1 MNVDANRLFSGD
13 PSGNFEMAPADESEF
28 LSGEIREHQ
37 EIIQRSGR
45 YTLTGRVALLSDPD
59 PNYPG
64 ALQVW
69 SKTAEGPWIWVS
81 PDGEVIE
88 SACPIGD

>member
-1 MNVDANRLFSGD
+1 MNVSAATLNQDDLFGPGD
-13 PSGNFEMAPADESEF
+13 GESLAEI
-28 LSGEIREHQ
+28 IREHQ
-37 EIIQRSGR
+37 EIVQREGR
-45 YTLTGRVALLSDPD
+45 YILTGKVALISDPD

-69 SKTAEGPWIWVS
+69 SKTAEGPWIWVN
-81 PDGEVIE
+81 PDGVVVE